1 MTTID
6 YTAPAASTRP
16 ALLDAARAVFE
27 APTLFLKR
35 RFIAARTRSEL
46 SQLSDQQLDDIGV
59 IRADIDRI
67 STDMAIRTYL

>member
-6 YTAPAASTRP
+6 YTAPAASARP
-16 ALLDAARAVFE
+16 AFFDAARAVFE
-27 APTLFLKR
+27 APTLFIKR
-35 RFIAARTRSEL
+35 RFIAARTRNEL

-59 IRADIDRI
+59 VRADIDRI